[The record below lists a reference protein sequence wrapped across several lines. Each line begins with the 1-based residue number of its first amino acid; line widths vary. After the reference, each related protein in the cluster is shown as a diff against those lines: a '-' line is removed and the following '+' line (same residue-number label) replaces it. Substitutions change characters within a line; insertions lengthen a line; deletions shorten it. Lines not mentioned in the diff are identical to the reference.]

1 MLLKGSVDV
10 ILIPRVL
17 AMDGGAHGRLSFKL
31 NLSKAVETFAYN
43 SDVYSISLLFRQLS
57 FLRAGQ
63 MWSYFLSPV
72 TILAEK
78 FCKNVLLCCLRPHG

>member
-10 ILIPRVL
+10 ILLPGVV

-57 FLRAGQ
+57 SLRAGQ

-72 TILAEK
+72 TI
-78 FCKNVLLCCLRPHG
+78 